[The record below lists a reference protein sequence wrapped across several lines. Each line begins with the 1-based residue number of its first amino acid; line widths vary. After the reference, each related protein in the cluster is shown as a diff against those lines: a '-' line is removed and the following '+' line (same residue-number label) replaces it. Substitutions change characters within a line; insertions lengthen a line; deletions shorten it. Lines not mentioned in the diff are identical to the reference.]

1 VSADP
6 RTPGGAADSC
16 RPATPYRRRV
26 ADVPSFV
33 REPKQERS
41 RQSFDKALD
50 AAVALMVERRSGA
63 FTLAEVAERA
73 GVSVGS
79 MYGRVDSKDALIRTA
94 HAREMARIRA
104 EQDEVFGAAA
114 PPDEDLPGVVRRIIV
129 MTAEHL
135 RRNAAV
141 LGPLMVVGSQDPLV
155 FAAGRSN
162 YEGLV
167 ESFCATLL
175 THRDEIRRADPDR
188 AVAWSFDVVYS
199 VVARHLGLGSAP
211 EAAGQGEWDR
221 ILDDLAEMVTA
232 FLEGS
237 TTR

>member
-1 VSADP
+1 
-6 RTPGGAADSC
+6 
-16 RPATPYRRRV
+16 V

-73 GVSVGS
+73 GVSIGS

-114 PPDEDLPGVVRRIIV
+114 PADEDLPGVVRRIIAT
-129 MTAEHL
+129 TAEPQ
-135 RRNAAV
+135 RRTAAV
-141 LGPLMVVGSQDPLV
+141 PAPLRGGGSQDPLV

-211 EAAGQGEWDR
+211 EAAGQGDWDQ

-237 TTR
+237 TRR

>member
-1 VSADP
+1 
-6 RTPGGAADSC
+6 
-16 RPATPYRRRV
+16 V

-73 GVSVGS
+73 GVSIGS

-94 HAREMARIRA
+94 HAREMGRIRK

-114 PPDEDLPGVVRRIIV
+114 PADEDLPGVVRRIIAT
-129 MTAEHL
+129 TAEHL

-141 LGPLMVVGSQDPLV
+141 LAPLMVVGSQDPLV
-155 FAAGRSN
+155 AAAGRLY

-167 ESFCATLL
+167 ETFCSALL
-175 THRDEIRRADPDR
+175 THRDGIRRPDPER
-188 AVAWSFDVVYS
+188 AVTWSFDVVYS

-211 EAAGQGEWDR
+211 EAAGQGDWDQ

>member
-1 VSADP
+1 M
-6 RTPGGAADSC
+6 
-16 RPATPYRRRV
+16 
-26 ADVPSFV
+26 ADVQPFV

-41 RQSFDKALD
+41 RQSFEKALD

-73 GVSVGS
+73 GVSIGS
-79 MYGRVDSKDALIRTA
+79 MYGRVDSKDDLIRSA
-94 HAREMARIRA
+94 HAREMARIRN
-104 EQDEVFGAAA
+104 EQEETFGTAA
-114 PPDEDLPGVVRRIIV
+114 PADEDLPRLVRRIIV
-129 MTAEHL
+129 TTAEHL

-141 LGPLMVVGSQDPLV
+141 LAPLMVVGSQDPQV
-155 FAAGRSN
+155 FAAGRQS
-162 YEGLV
+162 YDGLV
-167 ESFCATLL
+167 EGFCSALL

-199 VVARHLGLGSAP
+199 VVARYLGLGSAP
-211 EAAGQGEWDR
+211 EGALQGEWEK